1 VFVTQSYS
9 ISIAFC
15 TNTLFHTSVI
25 SITIMIS
32 VESLRHSETII
43 PTSPYNT
50 YIKNEFSI
58 SEKCSRNNVYIYN
71 IYYGTD
77 KKSSSIKA
85 ASLLFLAQANWSQTR
100 KNAVIRVNKIINISA
115 YQMHNVQIITVR

>member
-1 VFVTQSYS
+1 
-9 ISIAFC
+9 
-15 TNTLFHTSVI
+15 
-25 SITIMIS
+25 MIG
-32 VESLRHSETII
+32 
-43 PTSPYNT
+43 T

-58 SEKCSRNNVYIYN
+58 SEKCSGNNVYIYMEQ
-71 IYYGTD
+71 I

-85 ASLLFLAQANWSQTR
+85 ASLLFLVQANWSQTR